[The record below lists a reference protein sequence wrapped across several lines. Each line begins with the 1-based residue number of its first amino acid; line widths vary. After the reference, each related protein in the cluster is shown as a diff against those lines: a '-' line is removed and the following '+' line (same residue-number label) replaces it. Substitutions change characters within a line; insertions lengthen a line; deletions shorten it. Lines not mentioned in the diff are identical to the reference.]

1 MNKLYILLEY
11 CQNGCLLDFMERQ
24 RVLSLP
30 LARHFTAEI
39 LLALEYLRK
48 NQIVH
53 RDLKPG
59 NIVLEKDYHLKLID
73 FGSCKVFN
81 PEVNTQVQK
90 MELTAKLGVN

>member
-1 MNKLYILLEY
+1 
-11 CQNGCLLDFMERQ
+11 
-24 RVLSLP
+24 
-30 LARHFTAEI
+30 

-59 NIVLEKDYHLKLID
+59 NIVLEKDYHMKLID

-81 PEVNTQVQK
+81 AEVNT
-90 MELTAKLGVN
+90 